1 MFEFPHEVYE
11 KGAAA
16 QTDKDPT
23 HDIGRIVHPHI
34 DPGIPHGS
42 GHEEKGDGQR
52 PIVEGKKGCLGSD
65 VRRVTRGKR
74 KRAATTPDKDAHR
87 FEGLT
92 GPRTLDPDL
101 EQFAQRIGND
111 EQQQGRHHND
121 PSLSASPEDK
131 TDSRQSNRDDEMVGI
146 SDDRHQDIK
155 DGIAE
160 VSVDDPE
167 EKKVKAK
174 HRRFTVQGSAPRACG
189 SWLKFQMLRTKCR
202 IA

>member
-1 MFEFPHEVYE
+1 MFEFRHEVYE

-16 QTDKDPT
+16 QTDNHPT

-34 DPGIPHGS
+34 NPGIPHGS

-52 PIVEGKKGCLGSD
+52 SIVEGKEGCLGSD
-65 VRRVTRGKR
+65 VRRVTRGKG

-101 EQFAQRIGND
+101 EKLVHRIGND
-111 EQQQGRHHND
+111 KQQQGRHHND

-131 TDSRQSNRDDEMVGI
+131 PDSHQGNRDDEMVGI
-146 SDDRHQDIK
+146 GDDRHQDVEDSIT
-155 DGIAE
+155 E
-160 VSVDDPE
+160 VSVDGPE
-167 EKKVKAK
+167 EKKVEAK
-174 HRRFTVQGSAPRACG
+174 HHRFTVQGS
-189 SWLKFQMLRTKCR
+189 
-202 IA
+202 